1 MGNREDN
8 LHVVT
13 EHIDRL
19 AGLQQRAAE
28 QFVGANRAAASASN
42 NVATTHGPICAMTTS
57 ALADADVAR
66 KVAGQTMQRVSDEL
80 AQKLQNA
87 SRNYQSTD
95 YLAGKQIGTECR
107 L

>member
-28 QFVGANRAAASASN
+28 QFVGANRAAASAAN
-42 NVATTHGPICAMTTS
+42 NVGITHGPICAMTTS
-57 ALADADVAR
+57 ALADAGVAR
-66 KVAGQTMQRVSDEL
+66 KVAGHTMQRVSDEL